1 MPFPHQDKYWM
12 EALSFLKEYTQPLD
26 SILAPNEFLEFFSGN
41 YPYNV
46 SHLLP
51 VEHFKFV
58 VFHKGMIPEIDRPLC
73 LKVIDSF
80 YIVFANDVFVIYAS
94 VPLNIQAVEASH
106 VTALLEQFDKCVDSQ
121 QLDQSVGYGSA
132 ITTYNRP
139 HCLARSLPQIL
150 ALEIPVIVIDDASTP
165 ANHLE
170 NQRITQKYNVPLIY
184 IPENRGL
191 PNAMNIG
198 LSYWLAD
205 PDIDWIAYF
214 QDDVDVHPDMIKVL
228 AKIQDPVNRPILS
241 GRDAIAHDTFGTDKI
256 AGYDVLYKKSM
267 PGTHLHAHRD
277 YWRSV
282 MPIPTPYLGAPKH
295 NQGNP
300 PGQGSDG
307 DWWITAWSP
316 QSITKRGGY
325 ITCVPGLIKTLC
337 LTAQESTWGNPNE

>member
-1 MPFPHQDKYWM
+1 MSFPHQDKYWM
-12 EALSFLKEYTQPLD
+12 EVLSFLKEYTQPLD

-46 SHLLP
+46 SNLLP
-51 VEHFKFV
+51 AEHFKFI
-58 VFHKGMIPEIDRPLC
+58 VFHKGMTGEIVISLC
-73 LKVIDSF
+73 LRVISSF
-80 YIVFANDVFVIYAS
+80 HLVFANNVFVIYAL
-94 VPLNIQAVEASH
+94 VPLNVPDIDTTH
-106 VTALLEQFDKCVDSQ
+106 VTALLEQFGKCVDDRKSRKPI
-121 QLDQSVGYGSA
+121 SYGA
-132 ITTYNRP
+132 VITTYNRP
-139 HCLARSLPQIL
+139 YCLARSLPQIL
-150 ALEIPVIVIDDASTP
+150 ALGIPVVVIDDASTP
-165 ANHLE
+165 ANHLK
-170 NQRITQKYNVPLIY
+170 NQQITQEYNVSLIY

-191 PNAMNIG
+191 PNAINVG

-214 QDDVDVHPDMIKVL
+214 QDDVDVQPDTIKVL
-228 AKIQDPVNRPILS
+228 AQIQDLVDRPILS

-277 YWRSV
+277 YWRSI

-307 DWWITAWSP
+307 DWWITTWSP